1 MPIISFGGKT
11 PVIEKGAF
19 VAENATLIG
28 DVVVRKGAS
37 IWFGAVLRGDI
48 NRIEIGEYTSI
59 QDNSVLHVDYEKPV
73 IVGNYVTV
81 GHNAILH
88 GCTIEDFCL
97 VGMGAVVLDGARV
110 KRGSVVA
117 AGAVVREH
125 STVPQL
131 TLVAGIPAAEKKKFD
146 ENIIEHL
153 RQHAEE
159 YAKLAKKYM

>member
-11 PVIEKGAF
+11 PVIEDGAF

-28 DVVVRKGAS
+28 DVTIRSGAS
-37 IWFGAVLRGDI
+37 IWFGVVLRGDI
-48 NRIEIGEYTSI
+48 NKIEIGKCSSI
-59 QDNSVLHVDYEKPV
+59 QDNSVLHVDYDKPS

-97 VGMGAVVLDGARV
+97 IGMGAVVLDGARV
-110 KRGSVVA
+110 KKGSVVA
-117 AGAVVREH
+117 AGAVVRER
-125 STVPQL
+125 STIPPL
-131 TLVAGIPAAEKKKFD
+131 TLVAGIPAVEKKKFD

-153 RQHAEE
+153 KQHAEE
-159 YAKLAKKYM
+159 YVRLAKKYM